1 METYKNNICIVDKDV
16 NTIKKELDLYEEKNK
31 KKIENFWDVVSCNDW
46 HNIIEILKSKISSYK
61 WEKFSFTLIISLSD
75 LDNEQIVKITK
86 LFQKLEDDLVDN
98 IISEYYFPFIIFLVQ
113 KESDSIDL
121 QKELIQYEIV

>member
-46 HNIIEILKSKISSYK
+46 NNIIEILKSKISSYK
-61 WEKFSFTLIISLSD
+61 GEKFSFTLIISLSD

-86 LFQKLEDDLVDN
+86 LFQKLEDDSRQYNFKILFSFYN
-98 IISEYYFPFIIFLVQ
+98 FLSS
-113 KESDSIDL
+113 KRIR
-121 QKELIQYEIV
+121 